1 MHNHAPK
8 DYLCPIC
15 LAIHGQK
22 KRKNLDCSKRYFL
35 SRQLG
40 DRIHQFKNFIKG
52 NEGHASIVP
61 FDHYEN
67 IYDLPDEVAHCL
79 ASVAR
84 KTALAVKETQQAD
97 GVNLI
102 QNNEPAAG
110 QHAFHYHL
118 HIIPRFK
125 NDKFENEFWTAEKSD
140 PKDRVKYAEDLRE
153 WFKKSKW
160 S

>member
-1 MHNHAPK
+1 
-8 DYLCPIC
+8 
-15 LAIHGQK
+15 
-22 KRKNLDCSKRYFL
+22 
-35 SRQLG
+35 
-40 DRIHQFKNFIKG
+40 
-52 NEGHASIVP
+52 
-61 FDHYEN
+61 
-67 IYDLPDEVAHCL
+67 
-79 ASVAR
+79 
-84 KTALAVKETQQAD
+84 LAVKETQQAD